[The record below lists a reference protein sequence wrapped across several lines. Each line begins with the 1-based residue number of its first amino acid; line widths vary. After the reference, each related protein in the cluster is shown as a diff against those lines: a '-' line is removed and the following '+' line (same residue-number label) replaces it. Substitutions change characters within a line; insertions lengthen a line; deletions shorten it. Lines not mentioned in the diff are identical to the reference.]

1 MTHLKTHMF
10 RLTKIL
16 VLTFLL
22 YDRALSQSPQ
32 ELAATAAAA
41 MNARDYSKAEDCYRR
56 LMKLVPDSGEL
67 SSNLGLAFYFQNKF
81 DNAQTA
87 FWSALKRKPDLY
99 VPNFFLGHIYFD
111 RSEYR
116 AALPLLEAAWR
127 SQPAQQDARRL
138 LAATLVGLGR
148 FPEAVEH
155 FQELIRED
163 PRNVDAHYSLGLV
176 YSELGRKT
184 VDRLLQFKDSGFISL
199 LRAEFYAELPEWSE
213 VAEVSFRQAI
223 AGLPEVP
230 SLRSGLGEFLVKK
243 GRLGE
248 AIVAFQT
255 ELQSDSSSYQAHFG
269 LATVA
274 LQSGDFEGCAREL
287 NAAAYIRPEF
297 FAHWRP
303 LTSRQSSDARAT
315 VWLEQEARRDNF
327 GAAYLFAQLT
337 SHGSEGPNAS
347 ALETVSRLR
356 DKLRQS
362 RTAAKV
368 PTNTVEGR
376 IKAGLD
382 CVSQRRYEDGI
393 AILEA
398 LPLAIKTR
406 PDVQTALARALSGSG
421 RYEDLVAFVAK
432 AAESNPELLYLVSIG
447 YRQLALASLQCAV
460 ELNPES
466 ARAHKLRGDSLAAQG
481 RLTEAK
487 GAYEAAVKLE
497 PRDPEL
503 LFLLGN
509 AYSQTSDLD
518 AAAATYRRVVELSPL
533 NSEAHL
539 MWGATELRAGHP
551 DEAIRLLRKALD
563 LNPTLLRAE
572 AFLGKA
578 FALKGNTAEA
588 IEHVKRGAMVD
599 NDGSTY
605 YQLATLYREVGQEKK
620 AREALERHK
629 TLRSQH
635 NRRTIDLTLPDAAT
649 TPSTPL
655 VP

>member
-1 MTHLKTHMF
+1 MTDLKTHMF

-67 SSNLGLAFYFQNKF
+67 SSNLGLAFYFQGKF

-99 VPNFFLGHIYFD
+99 VPNFFLGRIYFD

-138 LAATLVGLGR
+138 LAAALVGLGR

-163 PRNVDAHYSLGLV
+163 PKNVDAHYSLGLV

-199 LRAEFYAELPEWSE
+199 LRAEFYSELPEWSE
-213 VAEVSFRQAI
+213 LAETSFHQAI
-223 AGLPEVP
+223 ARLPGVP
-230 SLRSGLGEFLVKK
+230 SLHSRFGEFLVKK

-248 AIVAFQT
+248 ATVAFQK
-255 ELQSDSSSYQAHFG
+255 ELQTDPNSCEAHFG

-274 LQSGDFEGCAREL
+274 LQSGDFEGCVREL
-287 NAAAYIRPEF
+287 NVAASIRPEF
-297 FAHWRP
+297 FEEWRP
-303 LTSRQSSDARAT
+303 LTSGQSSDARAK
-315 VWLEQEARRDNF
+315 VWLEQEARQDNF
-327 GAAYLFAQLT
+327 GAAYLLAQLT
-337 SHGSEGPNAS
+337 RHASERQNAS
-347 ALETVSRLR
+347 ARQTVSRLR
-356 DKLRQS
+356 ARLWENRTPAPVQS
-362 RTAAKV
+362 DTMQR
-368 PTNTVEGR
+368 R
-376 IKAGLD
+376 IEAGIN
-382 CVSQRRYEDGI
+382 CVAQRRYEEGI
-393 AILEA
+393 SILEA
-398 LPLAIKTR
+398 LPPAVKTR
-406 PDVQTALARALSGSG
+406 PDIQTALARALSGSG
-421 RYEDLVAFVAK
+421 RYEDVVGFVAK
-432 AAESNPELLYLVSIG
+432 SATSNPELVYLLATG
-447 YRQLALASLQCAV
+447 YRQLAVAALQRTV

-466 ARAHKLRGDSLAAQG
+466 AHAHKLHGDSLAARG

-487 GAYEAAVKLE
+487 GAYEAAAKLE
-497 PRDPEL
+497 SRDPEL
-503 LFLLGN
+503 YFLLGN
-509 AYSQTSDLD
+509 TRSQTSDFD
-518 AAAATYRRVVELSPL
+518 GAAAAYRRVVELSPL

-539 MWGATELRAGHP
+539 MWGVTELRAGHP

-605 YQLATLYREVGQEKK
+605 YQLATLYREVGQEEK

-635 NRRTIDLTLPDAAT
+635 NRRTIDLTVPDAAT